1 MSVNAARASA
11 VLVSLSGL
19 ALLAASLLL
28 DWYDFAD
35 GPANLWQ
42 SLSVVDLFVGASIFC
57 ALLAGPAALFAERK
71 GLGVTLATVSANV
84 SLVALVLLAWRA
96 ADPPAGSIERGDGV
110 WVGLALQALIVIA
123 SFAAMGGGSPPRLS
137 SAR

>member
-1 MSVNAARASA
+1 M
-11 VLVSLSGL
+11 LVSVLGL
-19 ALLAASLLL
+19 ALLAVSLML

-35 GPANLWQ
+35 GGANLWQ
-42 SLSVVDLFVGASIFC
+42 SLNVVDVFVAASILC
-57 ALLAGPAALFAERK
+57 ALLAGPAAVFAERR

-84 SLVALVLLAWRA
+84 SLVAFILLVWRA
-96 ADPPAGSIERGDGV
+96 ADLPAESIGRGDGI
-110 WVGLALQALIVIA
+110 WVGLAIEGLILVA